1 MIRLIGEE
9 RKIDFI
15 KNNRLIL
22 KYHCENTQKDDLKC
36 CCGDKLGINSDV
48 YLFSSYPKYK
58 DGSQTEIWAGSKCG
72 KRLIALSNEYNGTT
86 YKNPPLLKTG
96 GMKTTNEVV
105 NTLGWT
111 YKKTNSP
118 SECVRYTSL
127 NLEFMVGIYILGCWK
142 WKYPVPDRLFGKI
155 LWEINSA
162 PGIDLKESYISRF
175 KKAAKN
181 ENFNLLLQKYRVE
194 YFNAFPNFTF
204 RILADM

>member
-15 KNNRLIL
+15 KNNKLIL
-22 KYHCENTQKDDLKC
+22 KYHCENTQKDDLEC

-58 DGSQTEIWAGSKCG
+58 NGGQTEIWAGSKCG

-105 NTLGWT
+105 STLGWT
-111 YKKTNSP
+111 YKKTNST
-118 SECVRYTSL
+118 SEYVRYTNL

-142 WKYPVPDRLFGKI
+142 WKYPVPDRLFGRI
-155 LWEINSA
+155 LWEINNA
-162 PGIDLKESYISRF
+162 PGIDQKSYISRF

-194 YFNAFPNFTF
+194 YSNAFPNFTF
-204 RILADM
+204 RLLIDI